1 MFFQNRNSKMP
12 QYISLGCDCSVSYQL
27 RKLGLQTEGTMPFDW
42 MKLNNIDKLIAILD
56 KDFIGVAKFTNYDV
70 KLQNAMFDYFD
81 TKLQNNTKSL
91 NKLTHL
97 EYGFVLPHEY
107 IQKDI
112 DILEFE
118 EKYSRRIERFRSVVR
133 NANVRKVFVRLGNTK
148 EKKKQSILD
157 TALSRYGCVNYKLCF
172 VNMDDYVELI
182 PSTNT
187 NDMFDW
193 HRDYV
198 PWKDILEI

>member
-1 MFFQNRNSKMP
+1 MP

-27 RKLGLQTEGTMPFDW
+27 RKLGLQTDGTMPFDW
-42 MKLNNIDKLIAILD
+42 MKLTNIDKLIAILD

-91 NKLTHL
+91 NKLIHL

-107 IQKDI
+107 MQKDI

-133 NANVRKVFVRLGNTK
+133 NANIRKVFVRLGNTK
-148 EKKKQSILD
+148 EKKRKKK
-157 TALSRYGCVNYKLCF
+157 VF
-172 VNMDDYVELI
+172 
-182 PSTNT
+182 
-187 NDMFDW
+187 
-193 HRDYV
+193 
-198 PWKDILEI
+198 